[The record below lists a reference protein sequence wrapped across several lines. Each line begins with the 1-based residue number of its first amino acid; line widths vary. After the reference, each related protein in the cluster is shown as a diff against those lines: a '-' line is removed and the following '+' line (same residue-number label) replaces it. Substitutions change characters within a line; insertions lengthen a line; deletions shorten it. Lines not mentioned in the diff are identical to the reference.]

1 MFANNTIKFIS
12 TDKRLINHYPPIY
25 SRDLQ
30 RPFIKRLNL
39 NYKSNLELLK
49 TSSCPFQRFTNTA
62 RCPGIL
68 DIINAGYIFRLHRD
82 IRIITNGDGR
92 TFSWEVLT
100 DSKEDNFS
108 ISYFGPEQFGDH
120 FNLPDNTLKTI
131 IKINLPWIV
140 KSKNYSLLMT
150 NASFVEEN
158 RFSIV
163 EGILDTNKGIEINP
177 ILYWHVLNGSEI
189 LKAGTPICQII
200 PIKKSETPRFQCE
213 IDKDDLHKK
222 LLDFNHRRFMTNN
235 FISPEEYFNQ
245 K

>member
-1 MFANNTIKFIS
+1 MFANNTIKFLS
-12 TDKRLINHYPPIY
+12 TDKRLLDHYPPIY

-30 RPFIKRLNL
+30 RSFLKKLNV
-39 NYKSNLELLK
+39 NYKSNLDLLK

-62 RCPGIL
+62 RCPGIV
-68 DIINAGYIFRLHRD
+68 DIINAGYVFRLHRD

-100 DSKEDNFS
+100 DSKQDS
-108 ISYFGPEQFGDH
+108 LDISYFGPEQFGDH
-120 FNLPDNTLKTI
+120 LNLPENTLKTL

-140 KSKNYSLLMT
+140 KSKKYNLLMT
-150 NASFVEEN
+150 DVSFVEEN
-158 RFSIV
+158 RFSV
-163 EGILDTNKGIEINP
+163 AEGILDTDKGIEINP

-200 PIKKSETPRFQCE
+200 PIQKIATPKFYCDIDSENLYQ
-213 IDKDDLHKK
+213 K
-222 LLDFNHRRFMTNN
+222 LIDFNYRRFMTNN
-235 FISPEEYFNQ
+235 FISPEEYINQ